1 MCRKV
6 ILFVSL
12 SAFLSLLCILSAHG
26 QDTPLEEPP
35 PTSSSDSISTSLSQI
50 DGLLNQLEEN
60 SILSEEESLA
70 LVQTLKQAR
79 VDLEQASSKLESS
92 EATVARIEPLLQK
105 SEDTLAK
112 SERRSRNL
120 KVLAEVEGIIIA
132 VFLLV
137 LLL

>member
-1 MCRKV
+1 
-6 ILFVSL
+6 
-12 SAFLSLLCILSAHG
+12 
-26 QDTPLEEPP
+26 
-35 PTSSSDSISTSLSQI
+35 
-50 DGLLNQLEEN
+50 LNQLEEN

-120 KVLAEVEGIIIA
+120 KVLAEVEGIVIA